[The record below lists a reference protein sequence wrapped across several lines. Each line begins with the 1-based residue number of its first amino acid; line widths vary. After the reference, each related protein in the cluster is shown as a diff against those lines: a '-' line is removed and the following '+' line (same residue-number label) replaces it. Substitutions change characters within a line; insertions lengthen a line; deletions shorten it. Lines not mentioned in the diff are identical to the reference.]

1 MVRRGR
7 KDNRKRTGTVKTVQ
21 SLVTLQVEKEKTHN
35 QYEL

>member
-21 SLVTLQVEKEKTHN
+21 SLVTLQVEKEKMHN